1 MFVCVLSGE
10 RDGVSTGERVWGWQR
25 HHTLITLCIF
35 SLTIFLPV
43 CVHACLCMPALGH
56 ALPPLFGA
64 QLRLYPLTQNTVN
77 TSNLVAHSGSLHR
90 LWQSLRYPKKT
101 RDSQPMQTLT
111 TSQGTK
117 NTLFQ
122 ITHTAHGQLIS
133 KLKCLHFKEHISLSE
148 MCFTFRWWAV
158 VMTLWTYNRCV
169 KHANLPFSNIQFV
182 HMLSKSVIPF
192 NWLLSFF

>member
-1 MFVCVLSGE
+1 MCACLCVNCRGKEMVCLQA
-10 RDGVSTGERVWGWQR
+10 RVWGWQR

-43 CVHACLCMPALGH
+43 CVHACLCLPALGH

-77 TSNLVAHSGSLHR
+77 TSNLVPYSGSLPR
-90 LWQSLRYPKKT
+90 LWQSLWYPKKT

-117 NTLFQ
+117 NTFFQ
-122 ITHTAHGQLIS
+122 ITHSAHGQLIS
-133 KLKCLHFKEHISLSE
+133 QLKCLHFKEHISLSE
-148 MCFTFRWWAV
+148 MCCLHIQMMGKRCR
-158 VMTLWTYNRCV
+158 TL
-169 KHANLPFSNIQFV
+169 NL
-182 HMLSKSVIPF
+182 
-192 NWLLSFF
+192 